1 MCVQK
6 ENKAHTFRHVSLV
19 GNQEVDPSIGD
30 MFLFVSRHCCES
42 QFFVVGLRVVSGD
55 VCWGGGGGAGSVCV
69 WRGGV
74 EGSGPVSYPNCDR
87 LSHAAQANS

>member
-55 VCWGGGGGAGSVCV
+55 VCWGGQGLSVFGGGG
-69 WRGGV
+69 GGV
-74 EGSGPVSYPNCDR
+74 RACLLP
-87 LSHAAQANS
+87 